1 MTLTDEEMAFAEEY
15 NTASSFD
22 KLYSDVNWVFDYLA
36 HGRFEWY
43 GEVIQNF
50 VLQTGID
57 FAGKSVADI
66 GCGLGVALRY
76 IDYNYDPDSVW
87 GFDYSEE
94 ALKWA
99 RRVLP
104 TATFK
109 KHNIEKP
116 FNMKFDVI
124 MSLETLEH
132 LPKPELCYKNMM
144 DALVDGG
151 TAFLTVPDARF
162 GRWEGHIGNWTL
174 EEFREFTGAE
184 YIGRLDDVLL
194 AIVVKETK

>member
-1 MTLTDEEMAFAEEY
+1 MIDAYEH
-15 NTASSFD
+15 NTADNFD
-22 KLYSDVNWVFDYLA
+22 KLYADVHWVFDYLA

-43 GEVIQNF
+43 GDVIKNF

-66 GCGLGVALRY
+66 GCGLGIALRY
-76 IDYNYDPDSVW
+76 ISYNYGPDSLW
-87 GFDYSEE
+87 GFDYSKE

-99 RRVLP
+99 RKVLP

-124 MSLETLEH
+124 IALEVLEH
-132 LPKPELCYKNMM
+132 LPKPELCYKNML
-144 DALVDGG
+144 DALADGG
-151 TAFLTVPDARF
+151 MAFLTVPD
-162 GRWEGHIGNWTL
+162 GKVDRWEGHINRWTL
-174 EEFREFTGAE
+174 EEFREFAGAK
-184 YIGRLDDVLL
+184 YVGRLDDVLL
-194 AIVVKETK
+194 AIVVKETT